1 MPFFLWCVLQL
12 LKKLLTHNYRPTSQL
27 WCNPKAFKLWSTTLF
42 SGLAG
47 GYCAISGD
55 QRQDGDRLAEPQNA
69 VCDATSALSTR
80 GEILSKGCSCQT
92 AEMELRTI
100 ANILQSL
107 ARAENQYLAFYNKT
121 LPKSFQYSYQIG
133 FIHVEKISTIFSTR
147 KKEVWCQRRT
157 MWISIWR
164 TRALLCE
171 ACAGYVEAGGLYR
184 KPSAVKTKK
193 YRGKKSQRCPDAR
206 CDLGQ
211 NST

>member
-1 MPFFLWCVLQL
+1 MSTLF
-12 LKKLLTHNYRPTSQL
+12 TM

-55 QRQDGDRLAEPQNA
+55 QRQDGDRQAEPQNA

-107 ARAENQYLAFYNKT
+107 AR
-121 LPKSFQYSYQIG
+121 
-133 FIHVEKISTIFSTR
+133 KISILPFSTKPFQNR
-147 KKEVWCQRRT
+147 SNIHIRLDSFTLKRYQQSSVYKENRSLVSTKNYVNLNLKNSSSPVWGMC
-157 MWISIWR
+157 
-164 TRALLCE
+164 
-171 ACAGYVEAGGLYR
+171 GL
-184 KPSAVKTKK
+184 
-193 YRGKKSQRCPDAR
+193 RGSRWP
-206 CDLGQ
+206 L
-211 NST
+211 

>member
-1 MPFFLWCVLQL
+1 MGPREI
-12 LKKLLTHNYRPTSQL
+12 LKDTNKIITLHAIFSLMCTAAPKKAPYQQKSTHFTM

-100 ANILQSL
+100 ANILQGL
-107 ARAENQYLAFYNKT
+107 AR
-121 LPKSFQYSYQIG
+121 
-133 FIHVEKISTIFSTR
+133 KISNLPFQQNPSKIVP
-147 KKEVWCQRRT
+147 KQR
-157 MWISIWR
+157 SSSN
-164 TRALLCE
+164 A
-171 ACAGYVEAGGLYR
+171 
-184 KPSAVKTKK
+184 
-193 YRGKKSQRCPDAR
+193 
-206 CDLGQ
+206 
-211 NST
+211 

>member
-1 MPFFLWCVLQL
+1 MSTLF
-12 LKKLLTHNYRPTSQL
+12 TM

-107 ARAENQYLAFYNKT
+107 AR
-121 LPKSFQYSYQIG
+121 
-133 FIHVEKISTIFSTR
+133 KISILPSKIVPIFISDWIRSHWKFINNLQYKEKRSLVST
-147 KKEVWCQRRT
+147 KNYVNLNLKISSCPVWGMC
-157 MWISIWR
+157 
-164 TRALLCE
+164 
-171 ACAGYVEAGGLYR
+171 GL
-184 KPSAVKTKK
+184 
-193 YRGKKSQRCPDAR
+193 RGSRWP
-206 CDLGQ
+206 L
-211 NST
+211 

>member
-1 MPFFLWCVLQL
+1 MPFLPWCVLQL

-69 VCDATSALSTR
+69 VCDATSALRTR

-107 ARAENQYLAFYNKT
+107 AR
-121 LPKSFQYSYQIG
+121 
-133 FIHVEKISTIFSTR
+133 KISNLPFQQNPSKIVPIFISDWIRSHWKDINNLQYIR
-147 KKEVWCQRRT
+147 KTEVLCQRKT

-171 ACAGYVEAGGLYR
+171 ACAGYYVEAGGLYR

-193 YRGKKSQRCPDAR
+193 CRGKKSQRCPDAR

-211 NST
+211 NSV